1 MVFSAFA
8 VSAGSADAVG
18 ESLETVLSVL
28 DGTPGFDATDGPG
41 LDSGQANGI
50 VRTNDNLTYQ
60 VEISVNDAPG
70 TNVTFTLPLPQGVEL
85 SAVPPYCQTGSSLT
99 PSTLPGPAVP
109 ATLSSWTTLPIQTLV
124 CNVGDRTAFSTFTYP
139 VVAKARAEV
148 PNGTN
153 LDPATASSTSDDV
166 PTAAVSNPVNTQV
179 SARAQFDIS
188 KNSTSETENA
198 GYYSTQGIRACA
210 DGSGRQCFGY
220 IIPMVIAAPV
230 GGKGTTPLQMPV
242 TFTDDLTPLSLYGAA
257 ALADPDY
264 VAAGAGAVAKYGA
277 ILVQCRSLTWSQP
290 YPFLGGAG
298 TQTTSVRQSGTTTC
312 TQPGGAGTE
321 VDVSI
326 TGMDSSAYTV
336 PSQAHR
342 PTGRTL
348 PANRG
353 YVYSWS
359 VFVQIPVE
367 TVVDLGIADSLGTTW
382 TLNWDNR
389 YTNFN
394 PVGIDGVGNDP
405 AAQDIFNDH
414 RASRTVASTTGRF
427 DKWYVGI
434 GNAPGNVP
442 PVEFSPGWAISEGP
456 PGGTGPQTGEA
467 QIYPGQRVLSFL
479 HLDARSAATQ
489 QDVSFLVCDGW
500 DPALL
505 NLAKG
510 NYPAST
516 TAPGQRLPSNGEAV
530 WMHGRH
536 TDAGYATEANPQ
548 PLPMTIEYGN
558 GATGAGT
565 TCTDADSPGGWYSD
579 PASVPGNDPVKA
591 ANGVYTGVSQ
601 VRVHVVV
608 PPHQTGVG
616 TWTWIAIGL
625 QAADGLPV
633 DTILPNYATGKVEF
647 GSHTLADMLVS
658 AKPWSTSTYVPSTNV
673 GRLGDRVRVGT
684 AVARLIKEVRDPAT
698 GDWVLSTP
706 AVTGGDL
713 VDFQLRPSI
722 TAATSASVSVPLRV
736 EDCLPAGEVFVSSA
750 ISPTSIEPTAPPGA
764 GITCGV
770 GETYVLWDLGPM
782 PLNEV
787 VPPIEYTVRISP
799 LVDSGT
805 LINRALVTAEG
816 DPSATNKRDATASV
830 QVTQPAGISLGKRA
844 LTPQVE
850 INRPGETNP
859 DVLVWRTEFA
869 NFDTTPGPTSPDVID
884 VLPVNGQGGTA
895 YNGSLSFVSANVVAG
910 GSNVE
915 LLYTSEA
922 TVHPDPD
929 DVTNL
934 ATGSTSWCDQVAAGA
949 VILGTGS
956 ASACPQ
962 AASEVTGIRIRRPGP
977 FGAGSQVTVD
987 ITMLPQNNAADDIYV
1002 NSISARAGGLVEIV
1016 GPVTAPERV
1025 VDSSIGNLVW
1035 HDVDGDGIREAGDD
1049 PIAGITVNLSG
1060 TDSDG
1065 NAVSLSTITDG
1076 FGLYS
1081 FDQLPSGNYDITFG
1095 LPPVSTLGETHFTLQ
1110 SVGLDPTVDSDGDST
1125 TGTASVTLP
1134 SNFNMVDVDQG
1145 VFFASPS
1152 VSVVKKIN
1160 GDEAAT
1166 SPGVVVDLGS
1176 TMSITFDVTNT
1187 GNVPL
1192 STVSVADDQITAV
1205 ACPGG
1210 VVQPGETIQ
1219 CTANHPAP
1227 AAGVVHHNTATATA
1241 NPSPLADG
1249 TQLADVSDSD
1259 DAYANSS
1266 GSSLAGQV
1274 FHDVNDDGLRQVA
1287 EIGIAGVEITLT
1299 GSDIY
1304 GNTVNR
1310 TTTTNVTGQW
1320 SFTALAAGTYRVSEA
1335 QPANYNDGQ
1344 DTVGTAG
1351 GTLDPAGDAFDAVTL
1366 AAGEDATAY
1375 DFGELGTGLS
1385 GIVWLDRDASG
1396 VHETAETVRIE
1407 GVGMTLLDAAGNSI
1421 ATTSTNAAG
1430 FYSFTGLAAGNYQV
1444 VQTQPSGY
1452 GSTTR
1457 NTQSVSVPLA
1467 GLTDVDFGEQ
1477 LASIDGT
1484 IWNDVAPDGLAQTD
1498 GTSGETFRGGV
1509 VVVLLDTAGNAIDS
1523 VVSNPDGSYRFD
1535 DVPLGSYSIRVTP
1548 PAGLALTLQDQG
1560 ADNTKDSDVDWV
1572 TGVTDSIVV
1581 STASCASTAGD
1592 ALPDCPQSVSN
1603 IDAGLITNKINLIA
1617 NKTLATT
1624 STSIARG
1631 DSVAWTL
1638 TATNGST
1645 TPLPGMI
1652 VTDALPA
1659 DLDYVSAS
1667 GQGWVCGFESTTRTV
1682 TCDYAA
1688 TLSPGQ
1694 TAPAVTVVTK
1704 VTRAGVTI
1712 TNATQVRSLVL
1723 GRNETATADNVSS
1736 STVTIRPGPQL
1747 AYTGSSPR
1755 VPLIGLVL
1763 LLGGALVLAWSR
1775 RQRSSSL
1782 TQAAR

>member
-8 VSAGSADAVG
+8 VSAGSANAVG

-50 VRTNDNLTYQ
+50 VRTNDNLTYR

-99 PSTLPGPAVP
+99 PSTLPAPAVP
-109 ATLSSWTTLPIQTLV
+109 ATLASWTTLPIQTLV

-139 VVAKARAEV
+139 VVAKVRSEV

-153 LDPATASSTSDDV
+153 LDPASASSISDDV
-166 PTAAVSNPVNTQV
+166 PTPAVSSPVNTQV

-188 KNSTSETENA
+188 KNSTSETESA

-210 DGSGRQCFGY
+210 DGSARQCYGY
-220 IIPMVIAAPV
+220 VIPMVIAAPL

-257 ALADPDY
+257 AVADPDY
-264 VAAGAGAVAKYGA
+264 VAAGAGAEAKYGA
-277 ILVQCRSLTWSQP
+277 ILVQCRALTWSQP

-298 TQTTSVRQSGTTTC
+298 NQTTSVRQSGTTTC
-312 TQPGGAGTE
+312 TQPGGPGTE

-359 VFVQIPVE
+359 VYVQIPVE
-367 TVVDLGIADSLGTTW
+367 TVIDLGIADSLGTTW

-394 PVGIDGVGNDP
+394 PVGIDGVSNDP
-405 AAQDIFNDH
+405 AAQDAFNDH
-414 RASRTVASTTGRF
+414 RASRTVASTRGSF
-427 DKWYVGI
+427 NKWYVGI

-442 PVEFSPGWAISEGP
+442 PAEFSPGWAISEGP
-456 PGGTGPQTGEA
+456 PGGTSPHSGEA
-467 QIYPGQRVLSFL
+467 QIYPGQRILSFL

-505 NLAKG
+505 HLAAG
-510 NYPAST
+510 DYPASLV
-516 TAPGQRLPSNGEAV
+516 APGQRVPSNGEAV

-536 TDAGYATEANPQ
+536 TDSGYATAANPQ

-565 TCTDADSPGGWYSD
+565 TCTDADSPSGWHSD
-579 PASVPGNDPVKA
+579 PASVPGNDAVLA
-591 ANGVYTGVSQ
+591 ATGVYTAVSQ

-608 PPHQTGVG
+608 PPHQNGVG

-625 QAADGLPV
+625 QAADGLAV

-647 GSHTLADMLVS
+647 GNNTQLEMLTS
-658 AKPWSTSTYVPSTNV
+658 SKPWSMSTYVPATNV

-684 AVARLIKEVRDPAT
+684 AVARLVKEVRDPGT
-698 GDWVLSTP
+698 GNWVLTTP

-722 TAATSASVSVPLRV
+722 TAATGASVSVPLRV
-736 EDCLPAGEVFVSSA
+736 EDCLPAGQVFVSSTT
-750 ISPTSIEPTAPPGA
+750 SPTSIEPVSPPGS
-764 GITCGV
+764 GITCGA

-787 VPPIEYTVRISP
+787 VAPIEYTVRISP
-799 LVDSGT
+799 LVNSGT

-816 DPSATNKRDATASV
+816 DPSAINKRDASASV

-844 LTPQVE
+844 TTPQVE

-859 DVLVWRTEFA
+859 DVLRWRTEFA

-884 VLPVNGQGGTA
+884 VLPVNGQGGTS
-895 YNGSLSFVSANVVAG
+895 YNGTLGFVSATVVAG

-915 LLYTSEA
+915 LLYTSEPS
-922 TVHPDPD
+922 VHPDPND
-929 DVTNL
+929 ATNQ
-934 ATGSTSWCDQVAAGA
+934 AAGSTMWCDQPAGGA
-949 VILGTGS
+949 VILGTGL
-956 ASACPQ
+956 ATECPQ
-962 AASEVTGIRIRRPGP
+962 SPADVTGIRIRRPGP

-987 ITMLPQNNAADDIYV
+987 ITMLPESNAADDVYV

-1035 HDVDGDGIREAGDD
+1035 HDVDGDGIREAADN
-1049 PIAGITVNLSG
+1049 PIAGVTVTLTG
-1060 TDSDG
+1060 IDSDG
-1065 NAVSLSTITDG
+1065 NAVTLSTVSDA
-1076 FGLYS
+1076 FGLYL
-1081 FDQLPSGNYDITFG
+1081 FRELPSGDYDITFG
-1095 LPPVSTLGETHFTLQ
+1095 LPPVSALGEPHFTLQ
-1110 SVGLDPTVDSDGDST
+1110 SVGLDPTVDSDGDPT

-1145 VFFASPS
+1145 VFFADPA
-1152 VSVVKKIN
+1152 VAVVKRIN
-1160 GDEAAT
+1160 GDEAST
-1166 SPGVVVDLGS
+1166 SPGVVVNLGS
-1176 TMSITFDVTNT
+1176 SMNVTFDVTNT

-1192 STVSVADDQITAV
+1192 STVAVVDDQITAV
-1205 ACPGG
+1205 VCPVG

-1219 CTANHPAP
+1219 CTASHPAP

-1241 NPSPLADG
+1241 RPSLLSDG
-1249 TQLADVSDSD
+1249 AQLVDVSDSD

-1266 GSSLAGQV
+1266 GSSIAGQV
-1274 FHDVNDDGLRQVA
+1274 FHDVNDDGSRQVA

-1299 GSDIY
+1299 GTDDY
-1304 GNTVNR
+1304 GNTVIR

-1320 SFTALAAGTYRVSEA
+1320 SFTALAAGTYQISET
-1335 QPANYNDGQ
+1335 QPVNYNDGQ

-1351 GTLDPAGDAFDAVTL
+1351 GTLDSAGDTFDAVIL

-1396 VHETAETVRIE
+1396 VHETAETVRLE
-1407 GVGMTLLDAAGNSI
+1407 GVEMTLLDAAGNSI
-1421 ATTSTNAAG
+1421 ATTSTNAVG
-1430 FYSFTGLAAGNYQV
+1430 FYSFTGLPAGNYQV
-1444 VQTQPSGY
+1444 VQTQPGGY

-1457 NTQSVSVPLA
+1457 NTQLVSVPLT
-1467 GLTDVDFGEQ
+1467 GLPDVDFGEQ

-1484 IWNDVAPDGLAQTD
+1484 IWNDVAPDGLAQTGD
-1498 GTSGETFRGGV
+1498 TNGETFRSGV

-1523 VVSNPDGSYRFD
+1523 VISNPDGSYRFD

-1560 ADNTKDSDVDWV
+1560 VDNTKDSDVDWV

-1581 STASCASTAGD
+1581 GTASCVNAAGD
-1592 ALPDCPQSVSN
+1592 SLPDCPQPVSN

-1638 TATNGST
+1638 TATNSST
-1645 TPLPGMI
+1645 TPLPG
-1652 VTDALPA
+1652 VTITDPLPA

-1667 GQGWVCGFESTTRTV
+1667 GQGWACGFDATIRTV
-1682 TCDYAA
+1682 QCDYVA

-1694 TAPAVTVVTK
+1694 TAPAITVVTK

-1712 TNATQVRSLVL
+1712 SNATHVRSLTL
-1723 GRNETATADNVSS
+1723 GRSETATADNVSS
-1736 STVTIRPGPQL
+1736 STVTVRPGPQL
-1747 AYTGSSPR
+1747 ALTGSSPR
-1755 VPLIGLVL
+1755 VPLIGLAM
-1763 LLGGALVLAWSR
+1763 LLGGALVLALSR
-1775 RQRSSSL
+1775 RQRIGSM
-1782 TQAAR
+1782 ARSAQ